1 MVPGLI
7 GEGLEEAPQ
16 AGLQRGDMKRRYPK
30 DVVFASLHGE
40 YDKARAR
47 YLAKLWTSKGKRATH
62 KRERRE
68 AKRDLPSD

>member
-1 MVPGLI
+1 
-7 GEGLEEAPQ
+7 
-16 AGLQRGDMKRRYPK
+16 MKRRYPK